1 MTDLNSV
8 SLMGR
13 LTRDIEVS
21 YLSNGTA
28 CGKLSLAVNE
38 SKKDSSGKW
47 MDVANYFDVTVW
59 GKTAENL
66 KQFLLKGKQVA
77 LIGHLKQ
84 DRWEKDGQKFSK
96 VYVVADSLH
105 LCGSGNGNNFGN
117 NGRSNGNSYPESSES
132 FEEDIPF

>member
-21 YLSNGTA
+21 YLSGGTA

-66 KQFLLKGKQVA
+66 KQFLLKGKQIAVK
-77 LIGHLKQ
+77 GHLKQ
-84 DRWEKDGQKFSK
+84 DRWDKDGQKFSK
-96 VYVVADSLH
+96 VYVVADSVH
-105 LCGSGNGNNFGN
+105 LCGSSGNS
-117 NGRSNGNSYPESSES
+117 GRSNGNSYPADNGEYT
-132 FEEDIPF
+132 EDINF

>member
-21 YLSNGTA
+21 YLSSGTA
-28 CGKLSLAVNE
+28 CGKFSLAVNE

-84 DRWEKDGQKFSK
+84 DRWDKDGQKFSK
-96 VYVVADSLH
+96 VYVVADHIQIGS
-105 LCGSGNGNNFGN
+105 SGNGNGSSGNFTK
-117 NGRSNGNSYPESSES
+117 SNGNSYPES
-132 FEEDIPF
+132 FTEDICF